1 MFQKGDCVF
10 VNYIDGKK
18 YKATVER
25 RMRNLFVIK
34 YDSGETEKCMQQF
47 LTRTNEVRSDISKHK
62 KYIQKFANKKI
73 EFGKYKDQNMTYKQI
88 LETNQEYCKAIVKG
102 FYSVPIEFRT
112 FCCNSFVV

>member
-47 LTRTNEVRSDISKHK
+47 LTRTNEVRSDISK
-62 KYIQKFANKKI
+62 KI